1 VRHIPTA
8 AILAALLGFG
18 LGAQEAD
25 SGPAAKAALQK
36 LCDRFRDLR
45 FLSAGLVQTRRTE
58 LLDKPIVSSGKMYY
72 RRDPARLVFQLG
84 EPRRVEIHMDRTS
97 YQVYRP
103 DEKRLERFDFGADG
117 PSGAI
122 LMVFEP
128 KMEALEKNFSIR
140 GGDVKDGVREI
151 ALDTIDE
158 RLKKRLKR
166 IVLRIAES
174 DAALRGMSYT
184 DAEGDD
190 VRFELSDVALNP
202 DLEPSRF
209 DLKTP
214 DGTRVI
220 LQTVKPDK

>member
-1 VRHIPTA
+1 MRRIPSA
-8 AILAALLGFG
+8 AVLAVLLSFG

-45 FLSAGLVQTRRTE
+45 FLSAGVVQTRRTE
-58 LLDKPIVSSGKMYY
+58 LLDRPIVSSGKLYY

-84 EPRRVEIHMDRTS
+84 EPRKVEIHMDRTS
-97 YQVYRP
+97 YQVYRA
-103 DEKRLERFDFGADG
+103 DERRLERFEFGADG
-117 PSGAI
+117 PSAAI

-128 KMEALEKNFSIR
+128 KMEALEKNFSVR
-140 GGDVKDGVREI
+140 GGGVKDGVREV
-151 ALDTIDE
+151 ALDTTDE
-158 RLKKRLKR
+158 RLKKRLKG

-174 DAALRGMSYT
+174 DATLRGMSYT

-190 VRFELSDVALNP
+190 VRFELSDVALNAE
-202 DLEPSRF
+202 LEPSRF
-209 DLKTP
+209 DLKTA

-220 LQTVKPDK
+220 LQSLKPDK